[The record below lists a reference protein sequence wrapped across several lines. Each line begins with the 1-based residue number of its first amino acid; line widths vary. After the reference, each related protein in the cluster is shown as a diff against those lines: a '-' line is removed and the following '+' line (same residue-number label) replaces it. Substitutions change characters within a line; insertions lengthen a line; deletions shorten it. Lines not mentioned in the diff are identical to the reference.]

1 MIVGTV
7 KKSMAARAS
16 RWLRRK
22 ASQRL
27 AGSGSHGARFIQ
39 REMVRSEISKP
50 SMRSSP
56 WMRGVPQVGFSTTI
70 RKINCRLLRSL
81 SSPNL
86 LPDFRDHPPIHAKT
100 GLVPPDHSFRC
111 DHDERLFP
119 SRPEPTHGN
128 PKELIEDAEAWPRA
142 SPLQHGELLAKSQ
155 VLQDQTPLAA
165 KEANEDS
172 ELEQKHV
179 EHEQSYNRKLAAGRP
194 LCY

>member
-1 MIVGTV
+1 V
-7 KKSMAARAS
+7 KKSIAAIAS
-16 RWLRRK
+16 LWLRRK

-27 AGSGSHGARFIQ
+27 AGSGSRGARFIQ
-39 REMVRSEISKP
+39 QGDGSFRDIENEHEKFAMDARRSPGGILDNHPEHQLP
-50 SMRSSP
+50 H
-56 WMRGVPQVGFSTTI
+56 
-70 RKINCRLLRSL
+70 LLRSL

-100 GLVPPDHSFRC
+100 GPVPPDYGFRC

-142 SPLQHGELLAKSQ
+142 SPLQHGELLAKNQ

-179 EHEQSYNRKLAAGRP
+179 EHEQSYNRKLAAERP